1 MELVMFV
8 DPIEGLHG
16 PLRPAYLLAREL
28 RGSYNVTFVTPSSE
42 TAEEIRSA
50 GLEAVSFDRRYFLRG
65 SLRTLEA
72 WLRSMRFNVDNDDAV
87 VVNFSQAF
95 LVDADIYYAQ
105 GPITRALD
113 DMYPEMRPLY
123 RAIYRAFRRL
133 FILHDRKFN
142 RGLRRASRLFIANSS
157 FTRSMYEAW
166 GIRVDGVIHPPLD
179 TSFFRPITSRPSGD
193 YVLTYV
199 GKETEFSAIRR
210 VADAGVKIRAFGSKI
225 SHVPDYIRGHPNI
238 ELLGRVSDEELVEL
252 YSNALFTLFPFTHEP
267 FGYVPVE
274 SMACGTPV
282 LTYAAQGPGETV
294 IHGVTGWLAKDEDS
308 LVNMAVRIW
317 REGYPSDMR
326 ARSRERAEQFDAKVI
341 ADRWLD
347 VLKGVKG

>member
-1 MELVMFV
+1 
-8 DPIEGLHG
+8 
-16 PLRPAYLLAREL
+16 
-28 RGSYNVTFVTPSSE
+28 
-42 TAEEIRSA
+42 
-50 GLEAVSFDRRYFLRG
+50 
-65 SLRTLEA
+65 
-72 WLRSMRFNVDNDDAV
+72 NDDAV

-95 LVDADIYYAQ
+95 LVNADVYYAQ

-123 RAIYRAFRRL
+123 RAIYRTFRRL
-133 FILHDRKFN
+133 FILHDRRFN

-166 GIRVDGVIHPPLD
+166 GIRVDGVIYPPLD

-193 YVLTYV
+193 YVLTYA
-199 GKETEFSAIRR
+199 GKETAFSVIRR

-225 SHVPDYIRGHPNI
+225 SHVPDYIRKHPNI

-294 IHGVTGWLAKDEDS
+294 IHGVTGWLAKDEGS
-308 LVNMAVRIW
+308 LVDMAVRIW

-326 ARSRERAEQFDAKVI
+326 ARSRERAEQFDTKVI
-341 ADRWLD
+341 ADKWLE